1 MKNIMNKLNEDKK
14 RLFEILKMNPPDNET
29 YIKIREINNLIDC
42 INNIIKVGIRPSEMS
57 DSEFNDMKN
66 YIYSEPILDAVVPLI
81 VSLETVRN
89 DPNKELI
96 YQYIDFEL
104 DDGNKI

>member
-14 RLFEILKMNPPDNET
+14 RLFEILKMNPQDNET

-57 DSEFNDMKN
+57 DREFNDMKN

-81 VSLETVRN
+81 VSLEIVRN

>member
-14 RLFEILKMNPPDNET
+14 RLFEILKMNPQDNET

>member
-14 RLFEILKMNPPDNET
+14 RLFEILKMNPQDNET

-57 DSEFNDMKN
+57 DREFNDMKN